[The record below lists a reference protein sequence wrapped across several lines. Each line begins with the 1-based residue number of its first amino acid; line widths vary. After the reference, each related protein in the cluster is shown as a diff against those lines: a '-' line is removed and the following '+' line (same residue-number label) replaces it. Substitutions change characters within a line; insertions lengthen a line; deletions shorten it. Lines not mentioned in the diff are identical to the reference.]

1 VTGHGAERA
10 RPKEPFMPPST
21 HAADLLAHA
30 RATVDLPADA
40 ATTLTG
46 LQAAATGFFTQD
58 EAVKR
63 AHGSA
68 DFTYGFRPYGRQYS
82 ISPDR
87 PDMNE
92 SFTYWADNPATIPH
106 HDAPAV
112 APFVQALRGYWAVAA
127 AIIENVLAGLAGH
140 YGQHAPGAVPF
151 RDYSYLEINWY
162 HPSDRDLL
170 QDRHEDGHLLT
181 LAVADGPGLEIE
193 TDGQMAPVPVHD
205 NRLLVMPGSLLTA
218 MTGGDVPPL
227 YHQVRNH
234 RLPRRLTVLFLA
246 NPPLDRP
253 IPPFADREGPA
264 VDIAQLARTTGAMF
278 GLPPAPARPG
288 GQASG

>member
-1 VTGHGAERA
+1 MTPSAITAE
-10 RPKEPFMPPST
+10 
-21 HAADLLAHA
+21 LLAHA
-30 RATVDLPADA
+30 RATIDLPADA
-40 ATTLTG
+40 AKALTA
-46 LQAAATGFFTQD
+46 LHTAATDFFIQD

-63 AHGSA
+63 NHGSA

-92 SFTYWADNPATIPH
+92 SFTYWADNPATVPH
-106 HDAPAV
+106 HDAPTV
-112 APFVQALRGYWAVAA
+112 TPFLQALRDYWAVAA
-127 AIIENVLAGLAGH
+127 AITENVLAELAAH
-140 YGQHAPGAVPF
+140 YGQQREEALPF

-193 TDGQMAPVPVHD
+193 TDGRMSSVPVHD
-205 NRLLVMPGSLLTA
+205 SQLLAMPGSLLTT
-218 MTGGDVPPL
+218 MTGDDIPPL

-246 NPPLDRP
+246 NPPLDHP
-253 IPPFADREGPA
+253 VPPFVSRDGRT
-264 VDIAQLARTTGAMF
+264 VDIAQLARTSGAMF
-278 GLPPAPARPG
+278 GLPPAPSHPAPQAG
-288 GQASG
+288 G

>member
-1 VTGHGAERA
+1 MPQSAITAE
-10 RPKEPFMPPST
+10 
-21 HAADLLAHA
+21 LLAHA
-30 RATVDLPADA
+30 RATIDLPADA
-40 ATTLTG
+40 AKALTA
-46 LQAAATGFFTQD
+46 LRTAATDFFTQD

-63 AHGSA
+63 SHGSD
-68 DFTYGFRPYGRQYS
+68 DFTFGFRPYGRQYS

-92 SFTYWADNPATIPH
+92 SFTYWADNPATVPH
-106 HDAPAV
+106 GEAPTV
-112 APFVQALRGYWAVAA
+112 APFLQALSDYWAVAA
-127 AIIENVLAGLAGH
+127 AITENVLADLAAH
-140 YGQHAPGAVPF
+140 YGQQREAALPF

-181 LAVADGPGLEIE
+181 LAIADGPGLEIE
-193 TDGQMAPVPVHD
+193 TDGRMSPVPVH
-205 NRLLVMPGSLLTA
+205 NSQLLAMPGSLLTT
-218 MTGGDVPPL
+218 MTGDAIPPL

-253 IPPFADREGPA
+253 VSPFMSREGRA
-264 VDIAQLARTTGAMF
+264 VDVAQLARTSGAMF
-278 GLPPAPARPG
+278 GLPPAPSRPAAQTG
-288 GQASG
+288 GHST

>member
-1 VTGHGAERA
+1 MTLNAA
-10 RPKEPFMPPST
+10 TAALLT
-21 HAADLLAHA
+21 HAYAGI
-30 RATVDLPADA
+30 DLPADA
-40 ATTLTG
+40 TKALHA
-46 LQAAATGFFTQD
+46 LHAAAAAFFTQD
-58 EAVKR
+58 EKVKR
-63 AHGSA
+63 VHGSD

-92 SFTYWADNPATIPH
+92 SFTYWADNPATVPH
-106 HDAPAV
+106 HDAPTV
-112 APFVQALRGYWAVAA
+112 TPFLRALGDYWTVAA
-127 AIIENVLAGLAGH
+127 AITGNVLAELAAH
-140 YGQHAPGAVPF
+140 YGHQPHAAPPF

-181 LAVADGPGLEIE
+181 LAVSDGPGLEIE
-193 TDGQMAPVPVHD
+193 TGGRMNPVPVHD
-205 NRLLVMPGSLLTA
+205 NRLLAMPGSLLTA
-218 MTGGDVPPL
+218 MTGGDIPPL

-253 IPPFADREGPA
+253 VPPFVHREGQPI
-264 VDIAQLARTTGAMF
+264 DIAHLARTSGAMF
-278 GLPPAPARPG
+278 GLPEAPARP
-288 GQASG
+288 ATHTSG